1 MFLVT
6 GLGNPGAKYAGNR
19 HNVGFMVVDALAD
32 RWSAP
37 ALREKFKGEFAKET
51 FGGED
56 VLLLKPMTFMNLSGE
71 SVQPAMQ
78 FFKVDLARVVVVH
91 DELDLPFGEVR
102 IKVGGGAA
110 GHNGL
115 KSIIQHGGGNGFVR
129 VRVGIGRPRSGR
141 PEGYVLSDFAAIERA
156 ELPDV
161 LEKAAKAVE
170 GIVKYGPQK
179 TMNRL
184 HGGKKGKK
192 AKKAEKPDGAG

>member
-1 MFLVT
+1 MHLVA
-6 GLGNPGAKYAGNR
+6 GLGNPGTKYAGNR

-37 ALREKFKGEFAKET
+37 ALRDKFKGEFAKAD
-51 FGGED
+51 FGGRD
-56 VLLLKPMTFMNLSGE
+56 VVLLKPMTYMNLSGE
-71 SVQPAMQ
+71 SVQPAMK
-78 FFKVDLARVVVVH
+78 FFKVALGGVVVVH

-129 VRVGIGRPRSGR
+129 VRVGIGRPRSGAV
-141 PEGYVLSDFAAIERA
+141 EGYVLSDFAAIERA

-161 LEKAAKAVE
+161 LDRAALAVE
-170 GIVKYGPQK
+170 GILRDGPQK
-179 TMNRL
+179 AMNRL
-184 HGGKKGKK
+184 HAKKKS
-192 AKKAEKPDGAG
+192 KAEKAEGAG

>member
-1 MFLVT
+1 VYLVV
-6 GLGNPGAKYAGNR
+6 GLGNPGTKYAGNR
-19 HNVGFMVVDALAD
+19 HNVGFMVVDALVD

-37 ALREKFKGEFAKET
+37 ALRDKFKGEFAKT
-51 FGGED
+51 DFGDRD
-56 VLLLKPMTFMNLSGE
+56 VVLLKPQTYMNLSGE

-78 FFKVDLARVVVVH
+78 FFKIALGRVVVVH

-115 KSIIQHGGGNGFVR
+115 KSIIQHGGGNGFIR

-161 LEKAAKAVE
+161 LERAAVAVE
-170 GIVKYGPQK
+170 GIVRDGPQK
-179 TMNRL
+179 AMNRL
-184 HGGKKGKK
+184 HGGKKKK
-192 AKKAEKPDGAG
+192 KKEEEKAGGAG